1 MLLCTEVMLMKY
13 GNEWDNIWKK
23 CIFNSQN
30 IVTMA
35 RKTND
40 FSLMCSPVPQTALWL
55 FKDYCHDPLCN
66 VK

>member
-1 MLLCTEVMLMKY
+1 M
-13 GNEWDNIWKK
+13 NISEEEILKAVYLTQKK

-35 RKTND
+35 KKTND
-40 FSLMCSPVPQTALWL
+40 FSLMCSFVPQTALWL

-66 VK
+66 LK